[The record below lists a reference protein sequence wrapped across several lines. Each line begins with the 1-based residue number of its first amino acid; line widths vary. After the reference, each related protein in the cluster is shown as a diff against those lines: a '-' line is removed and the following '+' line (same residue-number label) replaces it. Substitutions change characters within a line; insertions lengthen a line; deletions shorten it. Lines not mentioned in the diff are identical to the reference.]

1 MASVRAELGPD
12 AVVLSSKKIGD
23 QFEMVAAVD
32 FDVDDLSSNLD
43 GNVELS
49 IEQQVEQQRQLS
61 SQPSVAKMPDEQV
74 LNELHQELAA
84 LRQQLLLELSKISG
98 AKAAPAE
105 RLTGLHTQL
114 EQLGLSKGFSDA
126 LIREMGIIGQTKEGW
141 NKALRLLVHKLN
153 AGEDEILSKG
163 GIFAML
169 GSTGVGKTTTVA
181 KLAAR
186 FVMREGRNQI
196 GLITTD
202 CYRVGG
208 QEQLE
213 SFARYLRIPVK
224 VATTEE
230 EIKQALKSFEDKKLV
245 LIDTAGMGQRDVRL
259 FEQYAALA
267 GSGYHVRPYL
277 VLSATSSRAVMNE
290 VVNVF
295 GSDVIAG
302 TVVTKLD
309 EATSLGSVMDVLIS
323 QHLTVDYFSTG
334 QKVPEDLILGRPDAL
349 VLQAVELAKSAVEEP
364 SAIYDQLRKQ
374 IS

>member
-1 MASVRAELGPD
+1 MKIKRFIDKDSRSAMASVRAELGPD

-169 GSTGVGKTTTVA
+169 
-181 KLAAR
+181 
-186 FVMREGRNQI
+186 
-196 GLITTD
+196 
-202 CYRVGG
+202 
-208 QEQLE
+208 
-213 SFARYLRIPVK
+213 
-224 VATTEE
+224 
-230 EIKQALKSFEDKKLV
+230 
-245 LIDTAGMGQRDVRL
+245 
-259 FEQYAALA
+259 
-267 GSGYHVRPYL
+267 
-277 VLSATSSRAVMNE
+277 
-290 VVNVF
+290 
-295 GSDVIAG
+295 
-302 TVVTKLD
+302 
-309 EATSLGSVMDVLIS
+309 
-323 QHLTVDYFSTG
+323 
-334 QKVPEDLILGRPDAL
+334 
-349 VLQAVELAKSAVEEP
+349 
-364 SAIYDQLRKQ
+364 
-374 IS
+374 